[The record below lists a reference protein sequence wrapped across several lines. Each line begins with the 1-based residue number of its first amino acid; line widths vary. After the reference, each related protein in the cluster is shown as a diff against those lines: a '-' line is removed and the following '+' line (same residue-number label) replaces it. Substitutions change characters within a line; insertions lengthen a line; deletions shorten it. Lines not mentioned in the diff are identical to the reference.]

1 MQFGETLRKAR
12 EAKGLTHSQVAE
24 ETHMLVQIVQ
34 DMENEDF
41 HRIAAAIYGRGFV
54 RLFAECVGLD
64 PRPLVAEF
72 SELYENRGDASRKA
86 SPPPPPP
93 ESGAFDFGADAQP
106 PQPDGAPPGTVQDD
120 LAPQP
125 PEGTRGLDLFD
136 PGARAGIPRARRSR
150 AAARRFA
157 FRAAGKFVFR
167 SRREPFRGCDG
178 VCRKTLPRRHFR
190 GFGRRV
196 PRSAP
201 RVAHGRSRARRRRLP
216 VSARARMPQFR
227 VFNVGGKGECRGGGA
242 GRASAGPERRRR
254 EARGGPAA
262 CAETPILETSR
273 GSLHRLTGRRLAVWT
288 RLADMT
294 VRGRNG

>member
-136 PGARAGIPRARRSR
+136 PGARAPESPAPDAPAPQRDAS
-150 AAARRFA
+150 RFA
-157 FRAAGKFVFR
+157 PPESSYSDPGESRFADAMASVAKRFREGISAVSG
-167 SRREPFRGCDG
+167 G
-178 VCRKTLPRRHFR
+178 VS
-190 GFGRRV
+190 RV
-196 PRSAP
+196 PRRVWRTGALVLAAVVCLFLLVRGCRSFVSSMSEEKGNAAEAEQAAP
-201 RVAHGRSRARRRRLP
+201 AQDRNGA
-216 VSARARMPQFR
+216 
-227 VFNVGGKGECRGGGA
+227 GGK
-242 GRASAGPERRRR
+242 RAADRPPAPKRRFSKLP
-254 EARGGPAA
+254 GDLY
-262 CAETPILETSR
+262 I
-273 GSLHRLTGRRLAVWT
+273 
-288 RLADMT
+288 D
-294 VRGRNG
+294 